1 MIYDIYKTKISNEK
15 NNGNTTSDE
24 NQTECETSS
33 VEEDEETSAWQRAIK
48 AHARKKTKNLASDD
62 VYNHSSIPVE
72 IVNYLKDKSGYIQG
86 ELDLKANDMDVED
99 KNRPDI
105 HKNTENMLSWW
116 KENRLR
122 YPVLSVMA
130 RDYLAI
136 SASAVPCE
144 STFSGGRRTNRW
156 DRAG

>member
-1 MIYDIYKTKISNEK
+1 M
-15 NNGNTTSDE
+15 
-24 NQTECETSS
+24 
-33 VEEDEETSAWQRAIK
+33 K
-48 AHARKKTKNLASDD
+48 AHNPKKSKKLASDD
-62 VYNHSSIPVE
+62 VYNYNSISTE
-72 IVNYLKDKSGYIQG
+72 IINYLKDDSGYIQEEIKTG
-86 ELDLKANDMDVED
+86 TKDWAVEHITD
-99 KNRPDI
+99 T

-144 STFSGGRRTNRW
+144 STFSGGRRSNRW
-156 DRAG
+156 DRT

>member
-1 MIYDIYKTKISNEK
+1 M
-15 NNGNTTSDE
+15 
-24 NQTECETSS
+24 
-33 VEEDEETSAWQRAIK
+33 ARAMK
-48 AHARKKTKNLASDD
+48 AHTPKKPKKLASDD
-62 VYNHSSIPVE
+62 VYNYSSISVE
-72 IVNYLKDKSGYIQG
+72 IINYLKDKSGYIQ
-86 ELDLKANDMDVED
+86 EEVDLKAKDLVVED
-99 KNRPDI
+99 KDKPDT

-116 KENRLR
+116 KENRHR

-156 DRAG
+156 DRSRLIPETVQATETFKSWSKNFDLKETFLNILK